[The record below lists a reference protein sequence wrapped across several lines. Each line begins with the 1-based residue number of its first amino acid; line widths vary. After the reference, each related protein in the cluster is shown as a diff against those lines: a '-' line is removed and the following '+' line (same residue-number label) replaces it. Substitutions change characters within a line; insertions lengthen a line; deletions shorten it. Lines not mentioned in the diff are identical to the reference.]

1 MTAALDRR
9 AYFTAVRAKPFG
21 GALTQGQVA
30 GMESILDACPPLLG
44 TDALAYCLATAFH
57 ETARTMLP
65 IKEHGGEAYF
75 RRMYD
80 LAGDRPKVAKT
91 LSNTV
96 PGDGAK
102 FAGRGYVQLTGRAN
116 YRRATGELQNLGLI
130 DRTMDLTVTP
140 DMAMVPDIAAAIM
153 FTGMAEGWFTGR
165 KLSQYFGAGASIPVG
180 ARAII
185 NGTDKADLIAGYFRD
200 FRAALL
206 AAGHVPGAVVP
217 LPIPPVTV
225 DPLPAPTQPVFPPAP
240 RNSGYSGA
248 LEPVKVESKPSWGSW
263 LASKLSLPWS

>member
-1 MTAALDRR
+1 MAAALNRQ
-9 AYFTAVRAKPFG
+9 AFFTAVRGKPFG
-21 GALTQGQVA
+21 GSLSQGQIS
-30 GMESILDACPPLLG
+30 GIESVLDACPPLLG

-65 IKEHGGEAYF
+65 VKEYGGEAYY

-80 LAGDRPKVAKT
+80 PQGDRPAKAKE
-91 LSNTV
+91 LGNTS

-116 YRRATGELQNLGLI
+116 YRRATGELQALGIL
-130 DRTMDLTVTP
+130 DRTMDLTATP
-140 DMAMVPDIAAAIM
+140 DMAMVPDVAAAIM
-153 FTGMAEGWFTGR
+153 FRGMAEGWFTGR
-165 KLSQYFGAGASIPVG
+165 KLSQYFGSGAAIPVG

-206 AAGHVPGAVVP
+206 AARHSPGGITVAIP
-217 LPIPPVTV
+217 TPPVTSKPIG
-225 DPLPAPTQPVFPPAP
+225 PLVTPAP
-240 RNSGYSGA
+240 RNSGIVA
-248 LEPVKVESKPSWGSW
+248 KPAPAPAPTVQTGSLGSW
-263 LASKLSLPWS
+263 LASLFTKKAS